1 MTLLKACVLALVLA
15 NTSYFLWAR
24 NFSASASAPSGAAPV
39 STIRLASEVPQLANA
54 RSASA
59 EVLHQDSSEG
69 VNVRGSPAAGSGAE
83 AQSDDQNA
91 SLLTNV
97 RRCISIGPFR
107 DVAEASR
114 SATSLRARGYGP
126 RQRVAEGEVW
136 AGVWVYL
143 PQPGERELAEQAL
156 EKLKKAGIEDA
167 LEMPGP
173 EEAPVISLGLFS
185 EPKRAQGRVA
195 LAQSLGFK
203 PRVSDRKRAGNVFWI
218 DIDLKSTEGLLN
230 PADLQGEAGAVANR
244 IVRLEIKGCPA
255 P

>member
-15 NTSYFLWAR
+15 NIGFFLWAR
-24 NFSASASAPSGAAPV
+24 EISGEPVVVPAAPQ
-39 STIRLASEVPQLANA
+39 SSIRLASEAPALAHG
-54 RSASA
+54 AST
-59 EVLHQDSSEG
+59 EVLHQDSAEG
-69 VNVRGSPAAGSGAE
+69 VNDPGVPATGI
-83 AQSDDQNA
+83 AQSDEQSA

-97 RRCISIGPFR
+97 KRCISIGPFR

-136 AGVWVYL
+136 AGVWVYIPRPESHEGVDL
-143 PQPGERELAEQAL
+143 LL
-156 EKLKKAGIEDA
+156 TTLKKAGVDDA

-173 EEAPVISLGLFS
+173 DESPVISLGIFS
-185 EPKRAQGRVA
+185 EPKRAQSRVA
-195 LAQSLGFK
+195 LAQRIGLQ
-203 PRVSDRKRAGNVFWI
+203 PIVYDRKRAGNVFWV

-230 PADLQGEAGAVANR
+230 PADLQGETAPEANR
-244 IVRLEIKGCPA
+244 IVRLEIKGCPG